1 MWEPLHLQ
9 NYNKKN
15 IKNLL
20 NVNNH
25 YLSLHKLQLV
35 LILTPNNKDNIH
47 KSSNK
52 NVRVLPPLHQLVLP
66 FNFTNYN

>member
-52 NVRVLPPLHQLVLP
+52 KMMVFACFDSCIKFSQVLRL
-66 FNFTNYN
+66 